1 MALAQWEHQRV
12 RVYEDLSGLIKGRVL
27 AEPVLLELFAR
38 DASVFHIRPL
48 VVVRPQS
55 VADVSA
61 CLQYCAENRIP
72 VHARGAGTG
81 LAGESL
87 GPGVVIDFS
96 AYMRRLV
103 GIEDG
108 GRFVRVQPGLVFE
121 RLQRSLR
128 SFGRMLAPEV
138 VNAAVTTCGGLLAR
152 DPRTSHSMKYGSVG
166 DYLREVSVCLAD
178 GTRVHFGMECLGEH
192 AGAPSLAPK
201 SRLVLQVA
209 QILQK
214 YQQRVE
220 SRSGARLK
228 GGYRLDG
235 VLKNGVLN
243 MPKLLA
249 GSEGTLALVVEAGFE
264 TVPVP
269 PARAMGLLLF
279 DQLEPAFEA
288 ALEMLPFRPAA
299 CDLMDRRHLGLA
311 REAEPWFQELIPEKT
326 EAAVLVETHGYDV
339 ANALGELQSVLDHL
353 RKVKRFNFSSRLTT
367 DESEVNFLWKLA
379 RVPQPVAQRGGLHA
393 LPVPLADDVAVP
405 PPQLADCVL
414 RLQRLL
420 REMQIPAA
428 VYCHVGHGQ
437 IHLQPFLTGEEGR
450 RQSCV
455 RRLCEEVYGRVL
467 DCGGSIGLGHGCGLS
482 RTAYLPRQWGPDY
495 ELLVE
500 LKKVFDP
507 LGILNPGKIIRDPQS
522 DQWWNF
528 LARTTGGAGYEPER
542 SDESPEAVEAWRQR
556 EQGGEYP
563 AGQYQASVVQESLK
577 AGFSDSGTGFEKG
590 PLLGAGTCPEEM
602 NAEPSPV
609 VTVSD
614 GGPTEEQL
622 PDVLE
627 AQLDW
632 HPSILSSLVAQCSAC
647 GHCRTQDPQSRMCPL
662 FRAQPL
668 EEASPRAKATLI
680 RAILTRDLPLETVA
694 DDTFREIA
702 DLCVHCHMC
711 RVECPS
717 RVDIPRLMLEAKT
730 AHTAAHGSSFSDWFL
745 NRLEKVAARTA
756 RLAPLV
762 NWALQ
767 NRQARW
773 LLEKFTGIAH
783 GRKLPRLH
791 PPGFLRMAVWRRRH
805 RPVRDG
811 VPKVAYFV
819 DVYATWF
826 DVALAEALVAVLEH
840 NGIRVYVPPE
850 QRGAAT
856 AAIAS
861 GDLDYARRVA
871 RRNVMI
877 LAEAVRQGHD
887 IVTTEPAA
895 ALTLIEEYP
904 QILEE
909 EDARLVAAHTYDAC
923 DYLWRLHEQGRLRED
938 FRAVPIVLGYHWPCR
953 LRAMGVGQPG
963 LQLLR
968 LVPELN
974 VRPMPNGC
982 SGMAGT
988 YGLKQIHYRTSLRV
1002 GWPLLNGL
1010 RDPAIQAGVTECSA
1024 CRMQMEQGTTKP
1036 TLHPIKVL
1044 AAAYGLRFGRYSGK
1058 WTDLLRPSRDLR
1070 LADI

>member
-1 MALAQWEHQRV
+1 MALAQWEHRRV

-55 VADVSA
+55 VSDVSA

-103 GIEDG
+103 SIDDG
-108 GRFVRVQPGLVFE
+108 GRLVRVQPGLVFE

-128 SFGRMLAPEV
+128 PYGRMLAPEV
-138 VNAAVTTCGGLLAR
+138 ANAAVTTCGGLFAR
-152 DPRTSHSMKYGSVG
+152 DPRTSRSIKYGSIG
-166 DYLREVSVCLAD
+166 DYVREVSVCLAD
-178 GTRVHFGMECLGEH
+178 GTRLHFGVESLGDH

-220 SRSGARLK
+220 SCGGANLR

-235 VLKNGVLN
+235 VLRNGILN

-249 GSEGTLALVVEAGFE
+249 GSEGTLALVVEASFE

-269 PARAMGLLLF
+269 PARAVGLLLF

-288 ALEMLPFRPAA
+288 ALEVLPFRPAA

-311 REAEPWFQELIPEKT
+311 REAEPWFQELIPENT
-326 EAAVLVETHGYDV
+326 EAAVLIETHGYDV
-339 ANALGELQSVLDHL
+339 ANALGELQGVLEHL
-353 RKVKRFNFSSRLTT
+353 RKVKRFDFNSRLTS
-367 DESEVNFLWKLA
+367 DESEANFLWKLA
-379 RVPQPVAQRGGLHA
+379 RVPQPVAHRGKQQA
-393 LPVPLADDVAVP
+393 LPLPLADDVAVP
-405 PPQLADCVL
+405 PPQLASCVF

-428 VYCHVGHGQ
+428 IYCHVGYGQ
-437 IHLQPFLTGEEGR
+437 IHLQPFVAGGGGQR
-450 RQSCV
+450 RSWI
-455 RRLCEEVYGRVL
+455 RRLCDEVYGQVL

-482 RTAYLPRQWGPDY
+482 RTAYLPRQWGLDY
-495 ELLVE
+495 ELLME

-522 DQWWNF
+522 EEWWN
-528 LARTTGGAGYEPER
+528 LLVRTTDGVEDALENSGGAPGTPGTWTKE
-542 SDESPEAVEAWRQR
+542 DENDHGPSGRPEAWMR
-556 EQGGEYP
+556 EDSCGPNLPRSGRDFAGEQTSQTGETLEETNAGASSP
-563 AGQYQASVVQESLK
+563 ATVLQES
-577 AGFSDSGTGFEKG
+577 A
-590 PLLGAGTCPEEM
+590 A
-602 NAEPSPV
+602 
-609 VTVSD
+609 
-614 GGPTEEQL
+614 EEQL
-622 PDVLE
+622 PDVLV

-632 HPSILSSLVAQCSAC
+632 HPGILASLVSQCSAC

-662 FRAQPL
+662 FRAQPV

-694 DDTFREIA
+694 EDTFREIV

-745 NRLEKVAARTA
+745 NRLEKVAARAA
-756 RLAPLV
+756 RVAPLV

-773 LLEKFTGIAH
+773 LLEKLTGIAH

-791 PPGFLRMAVWRRRH
+791 SPSFLRTAVWRRRH

-840 NGIRVYVPPE
+840 NGIKVYVPPE

-861 GDLDYARRVA
+861 GDVDYARRVA

-887 IVTTEPAA
+887 VITTEPAA

-938 FRAVPIVLGYHWPCR
+938 FQALPIVLGYHWPCR

-963 LQLLR
+963 FQLLQLI
-968 LVPELN
+968 PELK
-974 VRPMPNGC
+974 VHPMPNGC

-988 YGLKQIHYRTSLRV
+988 YGLKQVHYRTSLRV
-1002 GWPLLNGL
+1002 GWPLLNSL
-1010 RDPAIQAGVTECSA
+1010 RSPAIQAGVTECSA

-1044 AAAYGLRFGRYSGK
+1044 AAAYGLRFGRYTGRPA
-1058 WTDLLRPSRDLR
+1058 DLLRPSRDLR